1 MHHLPSWIGPAGIDR
16 NCLPRNQMHQMPS
29 GELAQV
35 GTYHCVRWNG
45 MPHLRINEIWPE
57 ISYSLSPNPP
67 FLVIIFR
74 PKSIT
79 KIFVPRYKVS
89 SRDQKPVGA
98 PLLETVRSTIRLQG
112 SQPKW
117 MPLDAKSTSQI
128 YSLERH
134 LVRKPG

>member
-1 MHHLPSWIGPAGIDR
+1 
-16 NCLPRNQMHQMPS
+16 MHQMPS

-45 MPHLRINEIWPE
+45 MPHFRINEIWPE

-89 SRDQKPVGA
+89 SRDQKACWGTA
-98 PLLETVRSTIRLQG
+98 ETVRSTTVAG
-112 SQPKW
+112 FPAK
-117 MPLDAKSTSQI
+117 MDAFGCKIDFTDIQS
-128 YSLERH
+128 
-134 LVRKPG
+134 

>member
-1 MHHLPSWIGPAGIDR
+1 
-16 NCLPRNQMHQMPS
+16 MHQMPS

-35 GTYHCVRWNG
+35 GTYHCVRWI
-45 MPHLRINEIWPE
+45 MPHFRINEIWPE

-98 PLLETVRSTIRLQG
+98 PLLETVRSTTVAG
-112 SQPKW
+112 FPAK
-117 MPLDAKSTSQI
+117 MDAFGCKIDFTDIQS
-128 YSLERH
+128 
-134 LVRKPG
+134 